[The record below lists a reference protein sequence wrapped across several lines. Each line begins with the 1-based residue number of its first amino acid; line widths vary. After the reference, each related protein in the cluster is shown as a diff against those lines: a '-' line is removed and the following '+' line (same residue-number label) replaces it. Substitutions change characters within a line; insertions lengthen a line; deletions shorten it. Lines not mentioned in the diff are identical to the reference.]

1 MPLNA
6 AVAGTV
12 GYSSYGFAQVSVDD
26 VARLLA
32 SFKAGAA
39 GCREGRFLNKPLP
52 VENIEGRPHS
62 PSLAPARL
70 GALASGCARAEQHHS
85 AGHELAAP

>member
-1 MPLNA
+1 MGA
-6 AVAGTV
+6 V

-39 GCREGRFLNKPLP
+39 GCREGRFLNSRCRSKTS
-52 VENIEGRPHS
+52 RAARTAPHS
-62 PSLAPARL
+62 LQRDW

-85 AGHELAAP
+85 AGYELAAP